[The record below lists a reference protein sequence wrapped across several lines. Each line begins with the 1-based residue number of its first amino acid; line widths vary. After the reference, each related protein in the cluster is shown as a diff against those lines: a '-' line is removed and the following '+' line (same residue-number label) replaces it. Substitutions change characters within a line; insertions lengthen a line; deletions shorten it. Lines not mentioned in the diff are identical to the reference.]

1 MRESSDISE
10 GVEEEE
16 GEYENRESEDDVE
29 EEEVLSASPLNYAM
43 EMPSPDHNPYWSPIY
58 AHELDPNFDEDY
70 EARRLC
76 GR

>member
-43 EMPSPDHNPYWSPIY
+43 EMPSPDHNPY
-58 AHELDPNFDEDY
+58 
-70 EARRLC
+70 
-76 GR
+76 